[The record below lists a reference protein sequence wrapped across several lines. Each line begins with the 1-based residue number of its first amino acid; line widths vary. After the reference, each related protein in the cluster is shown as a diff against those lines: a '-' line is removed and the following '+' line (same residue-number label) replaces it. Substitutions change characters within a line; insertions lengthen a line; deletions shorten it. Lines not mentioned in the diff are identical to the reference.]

1 MYYTVI
7 KHDGQGKCRNTSRK
21 RVFSTFL
28 ECLGMFK
35 SQCNTWVRL
44 LRVLY
49 DIGIM

>member
-7 KHDGQGKCRNTSRK
+7 KHYGHLRTQGKCRKCSQMSG
-21 RVFSTFL
+21 V
-28 ECLGMFK
+28 FK

-44 LRVLY
+44 LHVLY